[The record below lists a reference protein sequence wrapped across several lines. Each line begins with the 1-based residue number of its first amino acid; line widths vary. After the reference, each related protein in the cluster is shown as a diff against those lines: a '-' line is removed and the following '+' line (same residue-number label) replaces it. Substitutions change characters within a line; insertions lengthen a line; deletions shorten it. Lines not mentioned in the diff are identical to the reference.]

1 MGAKEVSMINNGLG
15 PAAATYSP
23 VRIKLSSVVRGDGNG
38 PDANASVNLPSVADA
53 TAALHRTARVNATE
67 KLLSVSTDYRRAAI
81 AAGPLQSLWRIDVEA
96 YGTVVAMPEEAAKPA
111 EEPAAEDDPV

>member
-1 MGAKEVSMINNGLG
+1 MINKGPG

-23 VRIKLSSVVRGDGNG
+23 VRVKLSSVVRGDGNG

-53 TAALHRTARVNATE
+53 TAALHRTARVNATD

-96 YGTVVAMPEEAAKPA
+96 YGTVMTMIEDAAKPGDEPLA
-111 EEPAAEDDPV
+111 EGDPA